1 MAYPRYEERRK
12 ESMNQFLMYT
22 NLAMFICNAVSFT
35 YGAIRFFRK
44 GKALYLKMIVG
55 GLGCMMLSRAFQFIA
70 LLTNGSLPSGFHVGT
85 LGVVGGFLFFL
96 SANYGQMDKLLDDGA
111 RENRKYRL
119 ISLIA
124 PCVLAGIY
132 ASLFFIPA
140 AAEWRLIYG
149 VMVAIMMFA
158 SYFNLKH
165 FIFPDVEVGIIRSIR
180 GYNLIALLLA
190 LLSTG
195 EIVLLALNLKTLL
208 LILYIAICIVSL
220 AIIPILERGVR
231 KWAI

>member
-1 MAYPRYEERRK
+1 MI
-12 ESMNQFLMYT
+12 QFLMYA
-22 NLAMFICNAVSFT
+22 NLAIFICTAVSFT
-35 YGAIRFFRK
+35 YGAVRFFKK
-44 GKALYLKMIVG
+44 GKALYLQMIVG
-55 GLGCMMLSRAFQFIA
+55 GLGCMMLSRAFQFIT
-70 LLTNGSLPSGFHVGT
+70 LLTSGSFPDGFHVGM
-85 LGVVGGFLFFL
+85 LGAVGGFLFFL

-119 ISLIA
+119 IPLVA

-140 AAEWRLIYG
+140 ATGNRTIYG
-149 VMVAIMMFA
+149 IMTLIIMFA

-165 FIFPDVEVGIIRSIR
+165 FIFPDVEFGIIRSIR

-190 LLSTG
+190 LFSTC
-195 EIVLLALNLKTLL
+195 EIVLLSLNMQIPL
-208 LILYIAICIVSL
+208 LILYVAICAVSIAIV
-220 AIIPILERGVR
+220 PILEKGVK